1 MLSHEENALL
11 TRVVGDVPMGKMM
24 RHYWVPVALGEE
36 LAEPDGT
43 PVRVTLFGE
52 RLVAFRDSAGRLGL
66 LEERC
71 PHRLASLAL
80 GRNEEGG
87 LRCIYHGWKFDVAGS
102 CVEMPTEPGESTYK
116 DRLKT
121 KSYPTHEA
129 GGIVWGYLGPEAEPP
144 AFPVYDWMKLPP
156 EQRATIKVGERTNY
170 LQAIEG
176 SIDSSH
182 SWFLHQGIL
191 WDWKT
196 RASVSMD
203 TSPRLEAQDTA
214 YGFRYAAI
222 RKPVNN
228 PDTEHYVRVTLFVV
242 PFTALIPRPLEKTQ
256 SSHVQIFVP
265 IDDTHTMFF
274 GIFFSQ
280 DGSPVSNEEQRS
292 KHHVV
297 PGVDLDRNWF
307 RIANIDNWFNQDRAA
322 MKNGSFTGI
331 DGFTNQDMACQETMG
346 PVADR
351 ASEHLGTSDVAIIRM
366 RRRMLEAVRGYQ
378 ADGTLIGR
386 DPSIP
391 YDRVRSEQNVVPVEQ
406 PWESV
411 GAYAGEFVPA

>member
-1 MLSHEENALL
+1 MLSHEENRLL
-11 TRVVGDVPMGKMM
+11 TQVVGDVPMGRMM
-24 RHYWVPVALGEE
+24 RRYWVPVALSEE
-36 LAEPDGT
+36 LAERDGT
-43 PVRVTLFGE
+43 PVRVTLFGDK
-52 RLVAFRDSAGRLGL
+52 LVAFRDTDGRIGL
-66 LEERC
+66 LDERC

-87 LRCIYHGWKFDVAGS
+87 LRCIYHGWKFDVTGA
-102 CVEMPTEPGESTYK
+102 CAEMPTEPADSTYRE
-116 DRLKT
+116 RLRT
-121 KSYPTHEA
+121 RSYPTHEA

-144 AFPVYDWMKLPP
+144 PFPEYDWMKLPAG
-156 EQRATIKVGERTNY
+156 QRATIKVGERTNY

-191 WDWKT
+191 WDWKK
-196 RASVSMD
+196 RFSVSVD
-203 TSPRLEAQDTA
+203 TSPRLEAQDTS

-222 RKPVNN
+222 RVPVEN
-228 PDTEHYVRVTLFVV
+228 PDTERYIRVTLFSV

-265 IDDTHTMFF
+265 IDDTHTMFY

-280 DGSPVSNEEQRS
+280 DGSPVDNDEQRR

-307 RIANIDNWFNQDRAA
+307 RTATQDNWFNQDREA

-346 PVADR
+346 AVADR

-366 RRRMLEAVRGYQ
+366 RRRMLEAVRGFE

-386 DPSIP
+386 DPAIP
-391 YDRVRSEQNVVPVEQ
+391 WGRVRSEQKIVPIDQ

-411 GAYAGEFVPA
+411 GAYAGEFVPV